1 MGGAD
6 PREFEELYG
15 VPLHIYRSFNNKSN
29 DSIVDSAE
37 YEWVQDGGI
46 VFYSLQIEKPWSD
59 WRACP
64 THDDELIATELL
76 AADDALVGTQGE
88 GGNYSACGGKDD
100 EIREYAR
107 SIKAVSPA

>member
-1 MGGAD
+1 M
-6 PREFEELYG
+6 
-15 VPLHIYRSFNNKSN
+15 PLHIYRSFNNKSN

-37 YEWVQDGGI
+37 YEWVKEGGI

-64 THDDELIATELL
+64 TDDDLL

-88 GGNYSACGGKDD
+88 GGNYSACGGKDA

-107 SIKAVSPA
+107 HIKAVSPA

>member
-6 PREFEELYG
+6 PREFEEYYG

-37 YEWVQDGGI
+37 YEWVKEGGI

-64 THDDELIATELL
+64 TDDDEMIAAELL
-76 AADDALVGTQGE
+76 AADDALVATRGE
-88 GGNYSACGGKDD
+88 GGNYSACGGKDA